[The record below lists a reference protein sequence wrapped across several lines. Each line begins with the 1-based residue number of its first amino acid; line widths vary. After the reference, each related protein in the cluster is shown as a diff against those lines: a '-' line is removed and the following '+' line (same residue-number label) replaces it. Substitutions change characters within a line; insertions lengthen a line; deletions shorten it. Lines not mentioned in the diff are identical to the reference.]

1 MKYKFFTRFCSIAIQ
16 LFHLWQSDN
25 FSVMFFFFFIAGPV
39 SKLNSLLLTIRIPVT
54 AHSCSQ
60 CTRYF
65 IQSLLEIYSLALNL
79 MVLPGARGR
88 SWNLTK
94 ILLVYFEVGVGVSTL
109 RQYSVVHAFIPRFQR
124 HQIFHNHFVNLLFH
138 FVLLCLNTT
147 FKSYVGERVSLQWF
161 QFLRL

>member
-1 MKYKFFTRFCSIAIQ
+1 
-16 LFHLWQSDN
+16 
-25 FSVMFFFFFIAGPV
+25 MFFFFFIAGPV

-138 FVLLCLNTT
+138 SSFSASTPLLSRMWENVFRCSDSSFFASSCIVLLYLLAHLRNMFHDT
-147 FKSYVGERVSLQWF
+147 LQEF
-161 QFLRL
+161 IPR